1 MAGVQKN
8 MEFISR
14 EGTQMRE
21 GKTLMR
27 EAMLSNPEFRA
38 WAHAEQ
44 RLIAELR
51 ATRLRIR
58 NIMDEKRESAGKG
71 IPVADRHR
79 LGFELKNNRQ
89 EYFRLSFALGE
100 LREKM
105 KTAFSKI
112 VVSKTCEIIEEKTII
127 GEYPESAP
135 ANHLSECVY
144 RHSLERSD
152 VNSPKFVDMRVF

>member
-1 MAGVQKN
+1 MQKN

-14 EGTQMRE
+14 EGTQMRDD
-21 GKTLMR
+21 KTLMR
-27 EAMLSNPEFRA
+27 EAMLANPEFRA

-79 LGFELKNNRQ
+79 IGFELKKNRQ
-89 EYFRLSFALGE
+89 EYFRLSLALGE

-105 KTAFSKI
+105 KTAFSKT
-112 VVSKTCEIIEEKTII
+112 VVRKTCEIIDENSIV
-127 GEYPESAP
+127 GDYPEIEHKS
-135 ANHLSECVY
+135 HLSECAY
-144 RHSLERSD
+144 RHSLGKAERNIS
-152 VNSPKFVDMRVF
+152 KFVDMRVF

>member
-1 MAGVQKN
+1 MQKN

-21 GKTLMR
+21 EKTLVR
-27 EAMLSNPEFRA
+27 ETMLANPEFKA

-44 RLIAELR
+44 RLIAELE

-71 IPVADRHR
+71 LPVADRHR

-105 KTAFSKI
+105 KIAFSKI
-112 VVSKTCEIIEEKTII
+112 VVRKTCEIIEERNIT
-127 GEYPESAP
+127 GEIPDQGVASHLPECA
-135 ANHLSECVY
+135 Y
-144 RHSLERSD
+144 RHSLEKSE
-152 VNSPKFVDMRVF
+152 SGKSKFVDTIVF